1 MPQNK
6 NVKIYD
12 ESWLKTIV
20 EAQAGV
26 TPDYDPKD
34 TFGAYSRV
42 IERQSA
48 DFLEDY
54 IAGAAVP
61 TAEASDLL
69 PDYFAILR
77 QSKYHR
83 IVKSLKKAET
93 KYKLEAIS
101 RHKEDE
107 KKKAF
112 QATRFKILNSKK
124 EAAFLS
130 SKDMLLIAS
139 LLKDEKEYST
149 VRMQDK
155 LRSFAMEKIN
165 RTLRGEMPAD
175 EDFAKLADTFGTY
188 QQKRLV
194 KDRIEKGI
202 AVSQKKAADTS
213 KDNRIVSAENKN
225 TKATPANRTPEGGKR
240 QNSEHKPAAAAKKKE
255 RKGFFAKM
263 RGWAKKAT
271 MAAIAIIPASAA
283 AAKKW
288 TKKAAVVTGLA
299 FVGYFGGKFVQNQFS
314 KADDNA
320 KQNKTEV
327 TVKQQ
332 QPVQQK
338 VSKSQKN
345 KESKAADFTKEM
357 SALEKAYKNRFDT
370 ALKIILGETARDK
383 LYQQV
388 DSLEKAGKIEY
399 KDGTTREWYAHA
411 FTMYNQLAPNSKE
424 NKAVKNLLS
433 GGNEDKA
440 YIHSL
445 VIQSGRDGRGIQASG
460 TYSAFDHADK
470 KLQQQHLKNRKA
482 VKLAEQAALA
492 KAQHTR

>member
-1 MPQNK
+1 M
-6 NVKIYD
+6 
-12 ESWLKTIV
+12 
-20 EAQAGV
+20 
-26 TPDYDPKD
+26 
-34 TFGAYSRV
+34 
-42 IERQSA
+42 
-48 DFLEDY
+48 EDY

-93 KYKLEAIS
+93 KYKLEAIC

-124 EAAFLS
+124 EAALLS

-213 KDNRIVSAENKN
+213 KDNRIVSTEPKN
-225 TKATPANRTPEGGKR
+225 TKATPANRTPEGRKR

-255 RKGFFAKM
+255 RKGFFAKC
-263 RGWAKKAT
+263 G
-271 MAAIAIIPASAA
+271 
-283 AAKKW
+283 
-288 TKKAAVVTGLA
+288 
-299 FVGYFGGKFVQNQFS
+299 
-314 KADDNA
+314 
-320 KQNKTEV
+320 
-327 TVKQQ
+327 
-332 QPVQQK
+332 
-338 VSKSQKN
+338 
-345 KESKAADFTKEM
+345 
-357 SALEKAYKNRFDT
+357 
-370 ALKIILGETARDK
+370 
-383 LYQQV
+383 
-388 DSLEKAGKIEY
+388 AG
-399 KDGTTREWYAHA
+399 
-411 FTMYNQLAPNSKE
+411 Q
-424 NKAVKNLLS
+424 
-433 GGNEDKA
+433 
-440 YIHSL
+440 
-445 VIQSGRDGRGIQASG
+445 
-460 TYSAFDHADK
+460 K
-470 KLQQQHLKNRKA
+470 KLLWQP
-482 VKLAEQAALA
+482 
-492 KAQHTR
+492 

>member
-54 IAGAAVP
+54 IAGAAMP

-124 EAAFLS
+124 EAALLS

-175 EDFAKLADTFGTY
+175 EDFAKLADTFGTF

-213 KDNRIVSAENKN
+213 KDNRIVSAETKN

-338 VSKSQKN
+338 VSKSQ
-345 KESKAADFTKEM
+345 
-357 SALEKAYKNRFDT
+357 
-370 ALKIILGETARDK
+370 
-383 LYQQV
+383 
-388 DSLEKAGKIEY
+388 
-399 KDGTTREWYAHA
+399 
-411 FTMYNQLAPNSKE
+411 
-424 NKAVKNLLS
+424 
-433 GGNEDKA
+433 
-440 YIHSL
+440 
-445 VIQSGRDGRGIQASG
+445 
-460 TYSAFDHADK
+460 
-470 KLQQQHLKNRKA
+470 
-482 VKLAEQAALA
+482 
-492 KAQHTR
+492 

>member
-124 EAAFLS
+124 EAALLS

-213 KDNRIVSAENKN
+213 KDNRIVSAETKN

-263 RGWAKKAT
+263 RGWVKKAT

-283 AAKKW
+283 AAKN
-288 TKKAAVVTGLA
+288 G
-299 FVGYFGGKFVQNQFS
+299 Q
-314 KADDNA
+314 
-320 KQNKTEV
+320 
-327 TVKQQ
+327 
-332 QPVQQK
+332 
-338 VSKSQKN
+338 
-345 KESKAADFTKEM
+345 
-357 SALEKAYKNRFDT
+357 R
-370 ALKIILGETARDK
+370 K
-383 LYQQV
+383 LRLLP
-388 DSLEKAGKIEY
+388 D
-399 KDGTTREWYAHA
+399 W
-411 FTMYNQLAPNSKE
+411 
-424 NKAVKNLLS
+424 LLS
-433 GGNEDKA
+433 DISEENLYKT
-440 YIHSL
+440 S
-445 VIQSGRDGRGIQASG
+445 
-460 TYSAFDHADK
+460 SAK
-470 KLQQQHLKNRKA
+470 PMTTPSKTRLKLR
-482 VKLAEQAALA
+482 
-492 KAQHTR
+492 

>member
-124 EAAFLS
+124 EAALLS

-165 RTLRGEMPAD
+165 RTLRGEMPVD

-202 AVSQKKAADTS
+202 AVSQKKQQIHLKTTALFRLKPRTQRQHQ
-213 KDNRIVSAENKN
+213 RIEPRKEENARTVN
-225 TKATPANRTPEGGKR
+225 TNQLPPRR
-240 QNSEHKPAAAAKKKE
+240 KK
-255 RKGFFAKM
+255 
-263 RGWAKKAT
+263 
-271 MAAIAIIPASAA
+271 
-283 AAKKW
+283 
-288 TKKAAVVTGLA
+288 
-299 FVGYFGGKFVQNQFS
+299 
-314 KADDNA
+314 NA
-320 KQNKTEV
+320 KGSL
-327 TVKQQ
+327 
-332 QPVQQK
+332 QK
-338 VSKSQKN
+338 C
-345 KESKAADFTKEM
+345 
-357 SALEKAYKNRFDT
+357 
-370 ALKIILGETARDK
+370 G
-383 LYQQV
+383 
-388 DSLEKAGKIEY
+388 AG
-399 KDGTTREWYAHA
+399 
-411 FTMYNQLAPNSKE
+411 Q
-424 NKAVKNLLS
+424 
-433 GGNEDKA
+433 
-440 YIHSL
+440 
-445 VIQSGRDGRGIQASG
+445 
-460 TYSAFDHADK
+460 K
-470 KLQQQHLKNRKA
+470 KLLWQP
-482 VKLAEQAALA
+482 
-492 KAQHTR
+492 